1 MAELVLQSNAKINLG
16 LRILR
21 KRNDGYHELDTVFQ
35 EVDFGDTL
43 TFRRLTIPEFVL
55 ESTDPNLPVDDS
67 NLCAKAF
74 HLLQEKYSQV
84 QGVKISLEKHI
95 PVGAGLGG
103 GSSNAA
109 TTLLGLSKLFGLPVS
124 KNELFEMATQLG
136 ADVPFFLYGGT
147 AHATG
152 IGEQITTIHPVT
164 NLRIVLVVPDV
175 ALSTRWAYEN
185 IRLNLTSKP
194 MPFNFKGFFDIAEL
208 AQLLVNDFEPLV
220 QKKYSEIG
228 EIQERLLHL
237 HADLVSLS
245 GSGSAIFGVYSD
257 SVAAQNAV
265 TALSQSYFC
274 QLTSPVERRK
284 PRMHDLLGI
293 PR

>member
-1 MAELVLQSNAKINLG
+1 MTELVLQSNAKINLG

-21 KRNDGYHELDTVFQ
+21 KQNDGYHELETVFQ

-43 TFRRLTIPEFVL
+43 TFQRLTIPEFVL
-55 ESTDPNLPVDDS
+55 ESTDPHLPTDDS

-74 HLLQEKYSQV
+74 HLLQERYPQV
-84 QGVKISLEKHI
+84 QGVKISLEKRI

-109 TTLLGLSKLFGLPVS
+109 TTLLGLSKLFGLPIS
-124 KNELFEMATQLG
+124 KNELLDLATQLG
-136 ADVPFFLYGGT
+136 ADVPFFLYGAT

-152 IGEQITTIHPVT
+152 IGEQITPIHPVT
-164 NLRIVLVVPDV
+164 NFKIVIVAPDISI
-175 ALSTRWAYEN
+175 STRWAYEN

-208 AQLLVNDFEPLV
+208 TQLLVNDFEPLV

-228 EIQERLLHL
+228 DIKERLFHL

-245 GSGSAIFGVYSD
+245 GSGSAIFGLYSD

-265 TALSQSYFC
+265 TMLSHSYFC
-274 QLTSPVERRK
+274 QLTSPLQREN
-284 PRMHDLLGI
+284 PRMNDLLGDSW
-293 PR
+293 